1 MRVKISL
8 LLISFLGL
16 PTLALAQD
24 NMDDT
29 RSDERRQ
36 RRQRTVVVS
45 DGEESTATVE
55 TRQLEHADAN
65 EIARVLRQ
73 VVPECP
79 PNTRCRGDR
88 ASQRVVIEPV
98 EDTNQLVIRGVEQ
111 SFEIIDQLI
120 SELDT
125 AEASLSL
132 VWAQWRVEP
141 QLARTLARTIGDLAS
156 VCGTEAPDNCTRAS
170 SERLQLISIAIEVD
184 SGQVIAF
191 GDEEEIEELTDL
203 LDSLDD

>member
-1 MRVKISL
+1 
-8 LLISFLGL
+8 
-16 PTLALAQD
+16 
-24 NMDDT
+24 
-29 RSDERRQ
+29 
-36 RRQRTVVVS
+36 
-45 DGEESTATVE
+45 
-55 TRQLEHADAN
+55 
-65 EIARVLRQ
+65 
-73 VVPECP
+73 
-79 PNTRCRGDR
+79 
-88 ASQRVVIEPV
+88 
-98 EDTNQLVIRGVEQ
+98 VEQ